1 MDNNVI
7 VPVNLMRACNLYNVG
22 HENNVNCLIIAV
34 YAIAIHLHSIEN
46 KSKNMKMNDFIIVS
60 TSQLTINNII

>member
-7 VPVNLMRACNLYNVG
+7 VPVNLMRACSLYNVG
-22 HENNVNCLIIAV
+22 NENNVNCLIIAV
-34 YAIAIHLHSIEN
+34 NAITIRLHSIEN